1 MLHPLAY
8 RSYAIHISMMAN
20 VGLHDFEGMLPLPAI
35 PPPIYIASEKPI
47 LGYQGIMA
55 TRVTSGVLVGPLSN
69 NGAACYD
76 SSSSLMKHWSFMFAS
91 SWCDN

>member
-8 RSYAIHISMMAN
+8 WPYAIHISMMAN
-20 VGLHDFEGMLPLPAI
+20 VHDFEGMLPLPAI
-35 PPPIYIASEKPI
+35 YIDIASEKPI

-55 TRVTSGVLVGPLSN
+55 TRVTSGVLVTN